1 MVTNSLCIHHARKE
15 SRHCKKER
23 KIYIYIYSRRQRSGI
38 TAEITNYLNSA
49 GSRAWKTNDA
59 RGKGR
64 FSISWQWYTPTFV
77 RASSEAGLFACR
89 STDLSLV
96 AKHVTEFRR
105 LRLSNFNQT
114 IVTKRIVTNAYEII
128 HYVHYFFHRN
138 IQFIPIYEQ

>member
-15 SRHCKKER
+15 SHHCKKER
-23 KIYIYIYSRRQRSGI
+23 KKNIYIYSKRQRSGI

-114 IVTKRIVTNAYEII
+114 IVTNCYECI
-128 HYVHYFFHRN
+128 
-138 IQFIPIYEQ
+138 